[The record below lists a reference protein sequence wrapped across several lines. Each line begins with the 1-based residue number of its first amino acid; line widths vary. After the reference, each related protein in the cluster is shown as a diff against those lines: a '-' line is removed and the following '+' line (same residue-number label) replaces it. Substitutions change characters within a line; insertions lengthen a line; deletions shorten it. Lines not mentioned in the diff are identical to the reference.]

1 MASAKRVI
9 SVNVG
14 QPRQIPWQGKTIT
27 TGIFKEPISTRV
39 AVRRLNLDGDQ
50 QVSLSVHGGPFKAVY
65 VYPAEHYDYWRKE
78 FPDKSLPFGMFG
90 ENLTTEG
97 LLETE
102 VHIGDR
108 FRVGSAEVQ
117 VTQPRVPC
125 FKLEAKFARDDMIE
139 RFLAS
144 RRSGFY
150 LEVVKEGEVGA
161 GDAVEQT
168 HRDANQVTVAEI
180 IRLFTTGQDDLE
192 GLQRAAQLSVL
203 PENWRD
209 RFRQRIEKLGA
220 SR

>member
-1 MASAKRVI
+1 MRAKVI

-14 QPRQIPWQGKTIT
+14 QPRQIQWQEKTIT
-27 TGIFKEPISTRV
+27 TGIFKEPVATRV
-39 AVRRLNLDGDQ
+39 AVRRLNLEGDQ
-50 QVSLSVHGGPFKAVY
+50 QVSLNVHGGPFKAVY
-65 VYPAEHYDYWRKE
+65 VYPAEHYDYWRME
-78 FPDKSLPFGMFG
+78 FPDTSLPFGMFG

-117 VTQPRVPC
+117 VTQPRIPC
-125 FKLEAKFARDDMIE
+125 FKLEAKFGRDDMIA

-161 GDAVEQT
+161 GDGIERI
-168 HRDANQVTVAEI
+168 HRDANQVAVSEI
-180 IRLFTTGQDDLE
+180 IRLFTTDQDDLE
-192 GLQRAAQLSVL
+192 GLRRAAQLSVL
-203 PENWRD
+203 PENWRE
-209 RFRQRIEKLGA
+209 RFRQRIEKLAA